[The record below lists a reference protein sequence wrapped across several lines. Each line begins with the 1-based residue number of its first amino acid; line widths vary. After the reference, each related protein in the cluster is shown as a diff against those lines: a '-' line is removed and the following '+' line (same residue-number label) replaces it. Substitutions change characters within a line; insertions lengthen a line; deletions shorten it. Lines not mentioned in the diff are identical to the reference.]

1 VEEAPVVIEGTSG
14 NGRSRAVRAIG
25 AALVLIEAVV
35 AVGYGGYLA
44 VESVV
49 GTATERGAAVALAVS
64 ALVIG
69 LGLAL
74 LARALVRRRRA
85 ARAPLVVWQL
95 MQIAV
100 GYPALESAW
109 FVAVPLVVCAVL
121 VIACLFV
128 PDVVD
133 DVRR

>member
-1 VEEAPVVIEGTSG
+1 MIEGTSG
-14 NGRSRAVRAIG
+14 NGRSRAVRVIG
-25 AALVLIEAVV
+25 VALVLIEAIV

-49 GTATERGAAVALAVS
+49 GNATERGAAVALAVI
-64 ALVIG
+64 AIVIG
-69 LGLAL
+69 VVLAL
-74 LARALVRRRRA
+74 LARALLRSPRRA
-85 ARAPLVVWQL
+85 LRAPLVVWQL
-95 MQIAV
+95 LQIAV

-109 FVAVPLVVCAVL
+109 YVAVPLVVCAVV

-128 PDVVD
+128 PGVVAD